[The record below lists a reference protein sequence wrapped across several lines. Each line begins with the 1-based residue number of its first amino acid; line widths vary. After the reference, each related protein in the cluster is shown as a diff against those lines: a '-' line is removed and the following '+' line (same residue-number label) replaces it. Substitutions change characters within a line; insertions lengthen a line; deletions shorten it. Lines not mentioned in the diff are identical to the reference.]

1 MKSDRQLQLDAILR
15 IAADLLDLAPT
26 QYKDAVSKYEAVGD
40 WLSRPASILHD
51 YDPIVFAQGSIAIGT
66 CVRPVGQDEFDI
78 DLVLQM
84 ALPSGMSQR
93 EIKALVGR
101 RLGESGFY
109 RDRLEEKN
117 RCWRIN
123 YAGEFHL
130 DVLPAKPDQIQL
142 SPTALLVP
150 DKALSTWKET
160 NPKGYAK
167 WFACEK
173 AKSLYEAAAGRIWAD
188 VEPAPAPIT
197 PRNKTPLQLA
207 VQLLKRH
214 RDLQFEGHKDAPI
227 SIIITTLAGHAYQ
240 GQQDVYETIKHLLTH
255 MPLFIQRDQLGRPYV
270 LNPTNECENFCG
282 KWHSEPNKE
291 RAFHRWIAQAQKDLD
306 DVAASALSTITEPL
320 ARFVGIAHANRA
332 LRQYGETLHAARGK
346 SLTMEPETGLLNVAP
361 LVVAA
366 KNITVPRNTFYGGPD
381 KS

>member
-1 MKSDRQLQLDAILR
+1 CSHSVTVQMSRHWPTLLFSLACGHIDINLR
-15 IAADLLDLAPT
+15 PT
-26 QYKDAVSKYEAVGD
+26 
-40 WLSRPASILHD
+40 P
-51 YDPIVFAQGSIAIGT
+51 
-66 CVRPVGQDEFDI
+66 
-78 DLVLQM
+78 
-84 ALPSGMSQR
+84 
-93 EIKALVGR
+93 KALVGR
-101 RLGESGFY
+101 RLWESAFY
-109 RDRLEEKN
+109 RGRLEEKN

-167 WFACEK
+167 WFAYEK
-173 AKSLYEAAAGRIWAD
+173 AKSLYEAVAGPIRAD
-188 VEPAPAPIT
+188 VEPAPAPTT

-214 RDLQFEGHKDAPI
+214 RDLKFEGHNDAPI

-240 GQQDVYETIKHLLTH
+240 GQQSVYETIKHLLTH

-270 LNPTNECENFCG
+270 LNPTNECENFCD
-282 KWHSEPNKE
+282 KWHAEPNKE
-291 RAFHRWIAQAQKDLD
+291 RAFHRWIAQAQKDLI

-320 ARFVGIAHANRA
+320 ARFVGIAYANRA
-332 LRQYGETLHAARGK
+332 LRQYGEILHAARGK
-346 SLTMEPETGLLNVAP
+346 SLTMQPQTGLLNVAP
-361 LVVAA
+361 LVVA
-366 KNITVPRNTFYGGPD
+366 KNITGTTQHILRRTQSVVVHGEVLRICFRLRCKRKNFGCCSATHAFASPTPAPALFGWVIYNRLR
-381 KS
+381 